1 MYETII
7 PGHWVKTPDQLCP
20 QGCFHPLCVIPAS
33 GYCRAHNIYITC
45 ITLLF
50 QFYFFSIFNLI
61 IMANSNSVTG
71 SVRQLR
77 ERQNVVGNST
87 QTVWSFRLER
97 YDENDEE
104 KKELR
109 PIAVE
114 MVGQE
119 FTGAI
124 AEGDKVTIRLNGQI
138 SGGIIRTNTLFNE
151 TTNSVV
157 KSAAVS
163 PKSLIGIG
171 VVAAIFIIIAITM
184 FASQK
189 KAAQQATQQLQNNA
203 QQQQQIFDQHQKEV
217 EARIQAT
224 KAQQEQAAKQIQKQ
238 SRR

>member
-1 MYETII
+1 
-7 PGHWVKTPDQLCP
+7 
-20 QGCFHPLCVIPAS
+20 
-33 GYCRAHNIYITC
+33 
-45 ITLLF
+45 
-50 QFYFFSIFNLI
+50 
-61 IMANSNSVTG
+61 MANSNSVTG

-163 PKSLIGIG
+163 KKTWIGLG
-171 VVAAIFIIIAITM
+171 VVVAIFIIVAITM